1 MSTYITEL
9 RNGSASQMSAVEF
22 WSGSVNQYP
31 SLSPLAVDLIH
42 APASEAYAE
51 RVFSVCGDLTTGNR
65 TATTL
70 KRRVHVFLKI
80 KQAVFLTCCR
90 DDDVV

>member
-31 SLSPLAVDLIH
+31 SLSPLAVDLIR
-42 APASEAYAE
+42 APASEAHAE
-51 RVFSVCGDLTTGNR
+51 RVLSVCGDLTTGNR

-70 KRRVHVFLKI
+70 ERRVFLEM
-80 KQAVFLTCCR
+80 KQAVL
-90 DDDVV
+90 DLLP